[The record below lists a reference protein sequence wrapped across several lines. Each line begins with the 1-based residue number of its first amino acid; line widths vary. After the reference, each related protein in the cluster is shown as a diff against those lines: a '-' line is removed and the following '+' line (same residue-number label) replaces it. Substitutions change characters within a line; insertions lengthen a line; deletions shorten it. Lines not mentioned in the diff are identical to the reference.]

1 MSLEKYWPI
10 GKEISHCIKD
20 RAESV
25 PDEILL
31 AVHQSFPIAYSQI
44 GPDGKVDL
52 DRKNQATETDLL
64 EYFLSEA
71 PEGSRIVPIEG
82 ASGVGKSHLVRIL
95 DARIRQLDDA
105 DKYLVI
111 LIPKSAS
118 LRKVV
123 QLILDADPLKSK
135 SYDAVKLEFEKAL
148 EDIPLDQAV
157 IQFQAQLEISLR
169 QYSALLK
176 QRIKD
181 APTDSALKVKLAHA
195 EKLPLLMSDETTV
208 NYFRNIIF
216 PRIVQRTVMG
226 VAPEGDFI
234 AIDPE
239 DGVFKE
245 KDFDLYDRQD
255 DIDFNNASRQVEG
268 YYNLL
273 QSRNG
278 SRRQEAVDV
287 LNDVL
292 DEATRRMYSLHGS
305 LGGMTLGEVILDI
318 RKLLL
323 ADEKELVF
331 LVEDFFALVGI
342 QDTLSK
348 VMIQEGV
355 TTEGKIYA
363 TIRSAIAVTDGF
375 LAGRDTIATRAR
387 RQWFIESRLESDKE
401 TLERIRSLVASY
413 INAARLG
420 ELELVQ
426 SYKANNLENRDS
438 SELWSP
444 PVFGAEDEQSEELKA
459 FGQENG
465 IPLFPFTSESIE
477 YLARRGSTTGGSLVF
492 NPRFVINAVIREI
505 LVSGRKAYIDRK
517 FPPPEFPSD
526 PPSGEVAQWLSSL
539 QISEDLRERYK
550 KFIGIWG
557 NNPQSTTD
565 IGRISQKVCKEFSL
579 PTNEFKEVPR
589 SSLIDEPTDKPAD
602 KPRPS
607 PVVEPDAVETDA
619 KEKQIALFRESI
631 EAWVQTGQELD
642 QANSRKIRN
651 NLALMFAQRVDW
663 NAERS
668 LKRDI
673 TSSMFSIPLARGNQ
687 NLSAKAVAIAP
698 NTSDPDGQLR
708 KQLLALFRFFEV
720 YGQKMTYDGVDE
732 DMAVLGNLFATL
744 APKII
749 ANERSALQTE
759 IALYTQAI
767 KANSNILGIALCG
780 ESLTSL
786 SGYIFGETDK
796 IEEFRRDVPVEFS
809 DFRSTQVI
817 AQDLRPVLL
826 KSLLERAGSFQ
837 GAGTTPYGL
846 DIAAILE
853 SSNEELT
860 NGYLQSLKFDDETK
874 QALQKMSEPRMHSRA
889 NKVVKVVERS
899 SADFIEEVGEEFDEN
914 EILENLVTLAERI
927 KSSGAWGT
935 TDIGFSNEEY
945 LVICEKFRT
954 SAIKE
959 TLAILKSVQME
970 ESEESLSASRKI
982 LKTAQI
988 VLEPIVILEEF
999 LSASRAVLGYAEN
1012 RVKLLES
1019 QFEGIDSEKIS
1030 QDIIT
1035 TFSEIESE
1043 LERLK
1048 EAE

>member
-10 GKEISHCIKD
+10 EKEISHCIKD

-52 DRKNQATETDLL
+52 DRKTQATETDLL

-123 QLILDADPLKSK
+123 ELILDADPLKSK
-135 SYDAVKLEFEKAL
+135 GYDAVKLEFEKAL

-169 QYSALLK
+169 QYSALVE
-176 QRIKD
+176 QRIQD
-181 APTDSALKVKLAHA
+181 APADSALKEKLGHA
-195 EKLPLLMSDETTV
+195 KSLPLLMSDETTV

-226 VAPEGDFI
+226 VTPEGGFI
-234 AIDPE
+234 EIDPE

-245 KDFDLYDRQD
+245 EDFDLYDRQD
-255 DIDFNNASRQVEG
+255 DINFSNASRQVEG

-273 QSRNG
+273 QSGNG
-278 SRRQEAVDV
+278 SRRQQAVDV

-292 DEATRRMYSLHGS
+292 DEAIRRMYSLHGS

-355 TTEGKIYA
+355 TSEGKIYA

-420 ELELVQ
+420 EVELMR
-426 SYKANNLENRDS
+426 SYKANCLENQDS
-438 SELWSP
+438 SELWSA
-444 PVFGAEDEQSEELKA
+444 PVFGVEDEQSEELKA

-465 IPLFPFTSESIE
+465 IPLFPFTAESIE

-492 NPRFVINAVIREI
+492 NPRFVINAVIREV
-505 LVSGRKAYIDRK
+505 LVAGRKAYISGK
-517 FPPPEFPSD
+517 FPPPEFPGD
-526 PPSGEVAQWLSSL
+526 PPSSEVAQWLSSL

-565 IGRISQKVCKEFSL
+565 IGRISQKVCAEFSL
-579 PTNEFKEVPR
+579 PTNEFKEIPGPSPIVKP
-589 SSLIDEPTDKPAD
+589 IVKPIDKPG
-602 KPRPS
+602 PN
-607 PVVEPDAVETDA
+607 PVVKPDPVETDA

-651 NLALMFAQRVDW
+651 NLALMFNQRIDW

-668 LKRDI
+668 LKRSI
-673 TSSMFSIPLARGNQ
+673 PTAMFSIPLARGEQ
-687 NLSAKAVAIAP
+687 SLSAKAVAIAP
-698 NTSDPDGQLR
+698 NNSDPDGQLR

-732 DMAVLGNLFATL
+732 DLAVLGNLFAKL
-744 APKII
+744 APEII

-767 KANSNILGIALCG
+767 KANSNILGIALRG
-780 ESLTSL
+780 ETLTSL
-786 SGYIFGETDK
+786 SGYIFGETDQ
-796 IEEFRRDVPVEFS
+796 IEAFRGLVPVEFS
-809 DFRSTQVI
+809 DFRDSQVF
-817 AQDLRPVLL
+817 AKGLRPVLL
-826 KSLLERAGSFQ
+826 KSLLERVGCFRGTGS
-837 GAGTTPYGL
+837 TPLGL

-853 SSNEELT
+853 SSKEELS
-860 NGYLQSLKFDDETK
+860 NGYLQLLKFDQETK
-874 QALQKMSEPRMHSRA
+874 RALQNMSESRMYSRA
-889 NKVVKVVERS
+889 NKVLKEVERS
-899 SADFIEEVGEEFDEN
+899 SADFIEEVGEEFDKN
-914 EILENLVTLAERI
+914 EILKNLDILAERI
-927 KSSGAWGT
+927 KSSGAWRT
-935 TDIGFSNEEY
+935 AEIGFSNEGY
-945 LVICEKFRT
+945 LAICEKFRT

-959 TLAILKSVQME
+959 TLAKLKSLQMQ
-970 ESEESLSASRKI
+970 ESAESLSVSGKI

-999 LSASRAVLGYAEN
+999 LSASRAVLEYAEN
-1012 RVKLLES
+1012 RVELLES
-1019 QFEGIDSEKIS
+1019 QFAGIDSAEIS
-1030 QDIIT
+1030 QDIIA
-1035 TFSEIESE
+1035 TFNEIESE

-1048 EAE
+1048 EV